1 MIFSVTLP
9 VFDTVTV
16 FVALPPTLTLL
27 KATDEGLIESCGA
40 ATALPVRSSVCGDDA
55 ALSVKETLPLAALAD
70 VGVNC
75 TPRVMLCPAGKVFG
89 SDSPLI
95 VNPLPVTV
103 AAVRSRL
110 AFPLLIRLTLSE
122 LVWPMVTLLKFN
134 AVGESVSVGS
144 VPVPASETAMGE
156 SVASLVTVR
165 EPVAAPADCGAKR
178 TCTVELWPAG
188 IVDEG
193 FPPTILKAA
202 PEIAAC
208 EIFTVAVPVLV
219 TVRLSVLLLPTTTPP
234 KLRLVEL
241 AESVPVAD
249 PPCEPVVPAALVV

>member
-1 MIFSVTLP
+1 M
-9 VFDTVTV
+9 
-16 FVALPPTLTLL
+16 
-27 KATDEGLIESCGA
+27 
-40 ATALPVRSSVCGDDA
+40 
-55 ALSVKETLPLAALAD
+55 KETLPLAALVD

-95 VNPLPVTV
+95 ANPLPVTL

-110 AFPLLIRLTLSE
+110 VFPLLIRVTLSE
-122 LVWPMVTLLKFN
+122 LVWPMVTLLKFK

-144 VPVPASETAMGE
+144 VPVPASETDMGE

-165 EPVAAPADCGAKR
+165 EPLAAPADCGAKR
-178 TCTVELWPAG
+178 IWTVELWPAG

-193 FPPTILKAA
+193 FPPTILNAA

-219 TVRLSVLLLPTTTPP
+219 TLTLSVLLLPTTTPP

-249 PPCEPVVPAALVV
+249 PPCEPVVPAALVVYPAQLESPMAAESRAIIAISARSCRRPAPVAQFAKVGTTFFASLICACVFMARTV